1 MTDELKPPVR
11 RGRPP
16 GSTAEKTR
24 EKRMAAGKSSGV
36 KGIKKPIKKPA
47 KVLEK
52 PTLTKFAHERP
63 KVVHLKP
70 VEVAIPPPVRHSG
83 HGGARHN
90 AGRRGKEYESSAVAV
105 DFDEARARNE
115 TAKAGL
121 NEIELK
127 IKSGEYIARSA
138 VQSASATALATMS
151 QTMRSIPDNMERKGI
166 EASICDMVE
175 RIIDDVMAGLSQE
188 LEVLSE
194 GADYD

>member
-1 MTDELKPPVR
+1 ME
-11 RGRPP
+11 
-16 GSTAEKTR
+16 
-24 EKRMAAGKSSGV
+24 KSSGA
-36 KGIKKPIKKPA
+36 KGIKKAIKKPA
-47 KVLEK
+47 KAPEK
-52 PTLTKFAHERP
+52 SPFSKSAPDRP

-70 VEVAIPPPVRHSG
+70 VEATPAPPVRHSG
-83 HGGARHN
+83 HGGARAN
-90 AGRRGKEYESSAVAV
+90 SGRRGKEYESSAVAV

-127 IKSGEYIARSA
+127 IKAGEYIARAA

-166 EASICDMVE
+166 AADICAMVE

-188 LEVLSE
+188 LAVLSE
-194 GADYD
+194 GFDDE